1 MSFHSNK
8 LAWPSSSSPRYASE
22 PDLATEKRKTGSDHD
37 HTKLRILLSVHLAL
51 HTRACVIVCVC
62 GKLSSASSAAGEPYD
77 PLPAPG
83 ATINSSSAR
92 ITVLRPGL
100 FRLQLGHPQDLDD
113 RATFQVVNRHSS
125 PVPSFRDVSA
135 ELPPGSL
142 GVATAAANLTVQPNG
157 LVSFECEGRAGW
169 QWSSAQHVGV
179 GGKPPSAVEEFGAK
193 NGIVF

>member
-1 MSFHSNK
+1 MSSAAAA
-8 LAWPSSSSPRYASE
+8 LASLGA
-22 PDLATEKRKTGSDHD
+22 A
-37 HTKLRILLSVHLAL
+37 LLL
-51 HTRACVIVCVC
+51 
-62 GKLSSASSAAGEPYD
+62 LSSASSAAGEPYD
-77 PLPAPG
+77 PLPASG